1 MKILVCCA
9 DGMSSSLLVKKMR
22 EEIKQR
28 ELQEAI
34 KIGSC
39 AKIHIEKY
47 LDEADLILIAPS
59 IAYYQ
64 DWIVQIA
71 KDHHSQV
78 MTISMEDYGNLNA
91 KNILDHILKD
101 SKEDE
106 NLNMKLLEKIYP
118 YAKVI
123 ASNPSLMAISRGFMS
138 IMPVSMVGSLFILLK
153 NIPIAFINRL
163 LVQLQFKDLFAIAN
177 QSTLGLISVYLT
189 FFITYHYLDDDHL
202 PRHRVS
208 MIAVI
213 CFVLISGGTKNGF
226 NTYYFGTNGIISAIL
241 VGLVVS
247 RLYLGIRK
255 HISFSHQT
263 GVIPSQ
269 VMVSLELVLP
279 MFLIITFFLVIYCL
293 ISLTF
298 YDNLTAL
305 IYTII
310 QEQLMKIL
318 ANSLLSFVAL
328 NIITNLLWFL
338 GIHGGNLVGS
348 ITSPIY
354 TSLSLQNFAA
364 YQQGKPLPNLINGAF
379 TKCFT
384 SGGAGSMFSLAIIMC
399 LFSKSKQYK
408 TLGKLAL
415 PTTLFFIN
423 EPLLF
428 GVPIVLNPIFFV
440 PLVFITPTL
449 SVLTYIVMKIGIIPI
464 PSGAQIPWTTPPIIY
479 GLLQGSWKIALW
491 ELVMIILSGLM
502 WYPFFKAADKQA
514 LKNES

>member
-1 MKILVCCA
+1 M
-9 DGMSSSLLVKKMR
+9 
-22 EEIKQR
+22 
-28 ELQEAI
+28 
-34 KIGSC
+34 
-39 AKIHIEKY
+39 
-47 LDEADLILIAPS
+47 
-59 IAYYQ
+59 
-64 DWIVQIA
+64 
-71 KDHHSQV
+71 
-78 MTISMEDYGNLNA
+78 
-91 KNILDHILKD
+91 
-101 SKEDE
+101 
-106 NLNMKLLEKIYP
+106 
-118 YAKVI
+118 
-123 ASNPSLMAISRGFMS
+123 
-138 IMPVSMVGSLFILLK
+138 
-153 NIPIAFINRL
+153 
-163 LVQLQFKDLFAIAN
+163 
-177 QSTLGLISVYLT
+177 
-189 FFITYHYLDDDHL
+189 
-202 PRHRVS
+202 
-208 MIAVI
+208 
-213 CFVLISGGTKNGF
+213 ISGGTKNGF

-255 HISFSHQT
+255 YILYSHQT

-279 MFLIITFFLVIYCL
+279 MFLIIAFFLVIYCL
-293 ISLTF
+293 ISLTP

-305 IYTII
+305 IYTSI

-364 YQQGKPLPNLINGAF
+364 YQQGKSLPNLINGAF

-449 SVLTYIVMKIGIIPI
+449 SVLTYIVMKIGIVPI

-502 WYPFFKAADKQA
+502 WYPFFKVADKQA